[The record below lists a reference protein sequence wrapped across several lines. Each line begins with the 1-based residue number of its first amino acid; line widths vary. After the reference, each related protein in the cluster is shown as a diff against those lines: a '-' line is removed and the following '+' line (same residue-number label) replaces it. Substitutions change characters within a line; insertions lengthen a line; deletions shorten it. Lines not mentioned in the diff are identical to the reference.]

1 MTTRLRLDAIMR
13 EKNMTAREL
22 AERTGLMES
31 TISEWRTNK
40 VTKISLKTIDLLSTA
55 LGCEPGEL
63 LEKRPPS

>member
-63 LEKRPPS
+63 L